1 MKYSEYLQ
9 LRDILDEN
17 GISWEDYQKD
27 PKLYEGVLSS
37 LGKGLMNLAKK
48 GMQFAVSKGISG
60 KRKNEL
66 NKAAEEIRNWI
77 LQEIETAGEDS
88 KHPLYDTM
96 KKKEEAKKISGGKG
110 EKAKIAKRVV
120 QSYDRQIAQFI
131 RKKVDLKTKNIE
143 KKIQK
148 NSILTDNDK
157 EALSEYWDDLSINL
171 EVAIT
176 QALSDAKIVEE
187 DTVEDWFKKIRG
199 EVSMRNREKTS
210 SSKKPKVKSEET
222 PSETSAATT
231 GTTK

>member
-1 MKYSEYLQ
+1 
-9 LRDILDEN
+9 
-17 GISWEDYQKD
+17 
-27 PKLYEGVLSS
+27 
-37 LGKGLMNLAKK
+37 
-48 GMQFAVSKGISG
+48 
-60 KRKNEL
+60 
-66 NKAAEEIRNWI
+66 
-77 LQEIETAGEDS
+77 
-88 KHPLYDTM
+88 M